1 MVENAWLKNCNGKAA
16 GRYDSLETIIPPGK
30 PTSLPGGGKIKTLL
44 LYELQRLR
52 HIAACGREQVEALR
66 ERRHV
71 HRAAITYCTLIY
83 RSAY

>member
-1 MVENAWLKNCNGKAA
+1 MVENAWLKNCNGKVA
-16 GRYDSLETIIPPGK
+16 GRYDSLETIIPPDRPAGRA
-30 PTSLPGGGKIKTLL
+30 KIKTLL

-71 HRAAITYCTLIY
+71 HRAAITYRTLIY

>member
-1 MVENAWLKNCNGKAA
+1 MEKQQAGMTVLKQL
-16 GRYDSLETIIPPGK
+16 SLPA
-30 PTSLPGGGKIKTLL
+30 SLPGGGKIKTLL

-71 HRAAITYCTLIY
+71 HRAAITYCTPIY